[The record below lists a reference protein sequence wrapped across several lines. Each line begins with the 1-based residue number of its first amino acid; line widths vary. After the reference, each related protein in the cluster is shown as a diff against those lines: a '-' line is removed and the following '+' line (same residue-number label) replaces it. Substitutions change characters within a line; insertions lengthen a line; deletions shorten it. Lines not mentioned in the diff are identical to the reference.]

1 MEENKIEQWF
11 LESITV
17 LQNDSYSCSIHV
29 DECCDYRPS
38 CSLET
43 LEKSILVWNYFCS
56 AWKRLLQPNLQ
67 LFMQIV
73 LHENDGVLKGVFK
86 TEEELMDIIDR
97 TEVPEIFLYRQF
109 NPLSIPNSEFY
120 RIPISLRKE
129 LVHPRTLI
137 FYKEFRDL
145 NCTIMTENHFTREL
159 NFVFL

>member
-1 MEENKIEQWF
+1 
-11 LESITV
+11 
-17 LQNDSYSCSIHV
+17 
-29 DECCDYRPS
+29 
-38 CSLET
+38 
-43 LEKSILVWNYFCS
+43 
-56 AWKRLLQPNLQ
+56 
-67 LFMQIV
+67 MQIV